1 MRVLITNYALAHRT
15 GSELYVRDV
24 AVSLL
29 RRGHTPIA
37 YSTKLGTIAS
47 DLRRATIPVVED
59 LAAISVAPEI
69 IHGQHHVET
78 MSALLHFANVPAI
91 YFCHGWLAW
100 EEAPPRFPRILRYV
114 AVDNTCRDRLIY
126 EQGIPEQQVRVIRNF
141 VDLNQFTTRGP
152 LPSKPQRALIFG
164 NEVAEGYIATVRR
177 ACHRA
182 GMMLDVVGSS
192 TGTATDEPASVL
204 RKYDVVFAKARCALE
219 AMTVGAAVIV
229 SDSPGMAEMVTT
241 QNLDQLRLLNFG
253 TRALQE
259 VVTTEAVVRELA
271 RYDAADAAEVSRRLR
286 ASSGLEAAVDQ
297 IISLYEEVIDEYS
310 SRESNGGKQLC
321 NAETEATYAA
331 AYLRDVALHLTRQRD
346 AIYKSASYRIG
357 NFLVR
362 APLVSTLAKRI
373 AGHLR

>member
-1 MRVLITNYALAHRT
+1 V
-15 GSELYVRDV
+15 
-24 AVSLL
+24 
-29 RRGHTPIA
+29 
-37 YSTKLGTIAS
+37 
-47 DLRRATIPVVED
+47 
-59 LAAISVAPEI
+59 
-69 IHGQHHVET
+69 
-78 MSALLHFANVPAI
+78 
-91 YFCHGWLAW
+91 
-100 EEAPPRFPRILRYV
+100 EEA
-114 AVDNTCRDRLIY
+114 
-126 EQGIPEQQVRVIRNF
+126 
-141 VDLNQFTTRGP
+141 
-152 LPSKPQRALIFG
+152 
-164 NEVAEGYIATVRR
+164 YIATIRR
-177 ACHRA
+177 ACHHA
-182 GMMLDVVGSS
+182 GIMLDVVGSS
-192 TGTATDEPASVL
+192 AGTATDEPASVL

-331 AYLRDVALHLTRQRD
+331 AYLRDVALHLTRQRE